1 MAAFE
6 ASFRL
11 LIWLNENVQSL
22 APFLAMAAFKAS
34 FMLLIWLNENVL
46 SRARMR
52 WGRMGVEK

>member
-1 MAAFE
+1 MLAE
-6 ASFRL
+6 LYS
-11 LIWLNENVQSL
+11 IVHSH